1 MKSSNY
7 AEGYFKQTGGE
18 INLSGPIQPTSPC
31 IPGVHAGHH
40 TEHIPSISLDQ
51 KITCD

>member
-1 MKSSNY
+1 MILVQYEWTELVYEGKI

-18 INLSGPIQPTSPC
+18 INYHGLTTNVPS

-40 TEHIPSISLDQ
+40 TEH
-51 KITCD
+51 T